1 MANDLYEKRREQMI
15 PKPTA
20 TQLSR
25 LGAQRRRLKTRAGDV
40 LVEPG
45 QRHHDMV
52 VVLAGSLEVGLPGMR
67 GEEIVTVLQPGDFAG
82 EMSTLR
88 GIPGFTR
95 IRVREAGE
103 ILSIREA
110 GLRNIVQ
117 TDAEVSEIFMR
128 AFILRRMGLVASGQS
143 EAMLLGSRHSPGTL
157 RLREFLTRNS
167 YPYVSV
173 DIDNDSG
180 VQALLD
186 RFHRPVPQ
194 IPSPPSPSH
203 PPPKNPPSS
212 PPPHS

>member
-1 MANDLYEKRREQMI
+1 MQNELYEKRREQMF
-15 PKPTA
+15 PKLSGA
-20 TQLSR
+20 QLSR
-25 LGAQRRRLKTRAGDV
+25 LEAQGRRVRTQAGDV

-88 GIPGFTR
+88 GVPGFTR

-103 ILSIREA
+103 ILSISEEN
-110 GLRNIVQ
+110 LRNIVQ
-117 TDAEVSEIFMR
+117 TDAEVSEMFMR

-143 EAMLLGSRHSPGTL
+143 EAMLLGSRHSGDTL
-157 RLREFLTRNS
+157 RLREFLTRNN

-173 DIDNDSG
+173 DIDTDAD
-180 VQALLD
+180 VQALLE
-186 RFHRPVPQ
+186 RFHVAVDEV
-194 IPSPPSPSH
+194 
-203 PPPKNPPSS
+203 
-212 PPPHS
+212 